1 MNPGRGFALA
11 LLACCLVLPWAPSAR
26 ADDEGPGDIL
36 VLFDQFVSSGAAA
49 TRCASPSDDITVR
62 FLSNFQWV
70 STHARRE
77 ISRQSPDASF
87 EEVAAQL
94 AVRSLAVKARTHAL
108 VKAEGC
114 DSDAVQELMR
124 RFEVQST
131 WTPESA

>member
-1 MNPGRGFALA
+1 MLYRRGLA
-11 LLACCLVLPWAPSAR
+11 VFVSCVVLSWAAPLL

-49 TRCASPSDDITVR
+49 TRCASPSDDIAVR

-77 ISRQSPDASF
+77 ISRRSPEATF
-87 EEVAAQL
+87 EQIAEAL
-94 AVRSLAVKARTHAL
+94 ATRSQAVKARTHAL

-114 DSDAVQELMR
+114 ESDTVRELMR
-124 RFEVQST
+124 RFIVQST
-131 WTPESA
+131 WKPDTV